1 MWAIMKLFKL
11 PPTSPLIQDLTV
23 EQRDYIIESMSIDMK
38 EAEAHAKGME
48 LESDYTDNSLDSKML
63 ERGGSDITKDDD
75 ISADE
80 IFKQV
85 QEATGDSEY
94 EQINNN
100 RLDVA
105 LEEQQLNEKNANDV
119 INQNLKDI
127 NDKHGTNL

>member
-11 PPTSPLIQDLTV
+11 PPTSPLIQNLTV
-23 EQRDYIIESMSIDMK
+23 EQRDYIIESMSLDVK
-38 EAEAHAKGME
+38 EAEARAKGME

-85 QEATGDSEY
+85 QEATGNSEY
-94 EQINNN
+94 EEINNN

-105 LEEQQLNEKNANDV
+105 IEEQKLNDKNANDT

-127 NDKHGTNL
+127 NKKHGTNL

>member
-11 PPTSPLIQDLTV
+11 PPTSPLIQNLTV
-23 EQRDYIIESMSIDMK
+23 EQRDYIIESMSLDMK
-38 EAEAHAKGME
+38 EAEARAKGME

-85 QEATGDSEY
+85 QEATGNSEY
-94 EQINNN
+94 EEINNN

-105 LEEQQLNEKNANDV
+105 IEEQRLNDQNANDT

-127 NDKHGTNL
+127 NKKHGTNL